1 MEFLIAFISG
11 LIFSIG
17 LIVSQMID
25 PAKLIGFLDIFG
37 KWDYSL
43 LFVLGGAVGLN
54 LITFRFI
61 KTRKSI
67 LGQELCLPTK
77 KRVDYKIIVGAILF
91 GIGWGLVG
99 VCPGP
104 ALVNFIT
111 MKSEILILIISMLAG
126 MLLYSFIEKKV

>member
-11 LIFSIG
+11 VIFSIG
-17 LIVSQMID
+17 LIVSQMVD

-37 KWDYSL
+37 QWDYSL

-61 KTRKSI
+61 KKRKSLI
-67 LGQELCLPTK
+67 GQELCLPTK
-77 KRVDYKIIVGAILF
+77 SRVDYKIIVGAILF

>member
-11 LIFSIG
+11 VIFSIG

-37 KWDYSL
+37 QWDYSL
-43 LFVLGGAVGLN
+43 LFVLGGAVSLN

-61 KTRKSI
+61 KKRKSLI
-67 LGQELCLPTK
+67 GQEICLPTNR
-77 KRVDYKIIVGAILF
+77 RVDYKIIVGAILF